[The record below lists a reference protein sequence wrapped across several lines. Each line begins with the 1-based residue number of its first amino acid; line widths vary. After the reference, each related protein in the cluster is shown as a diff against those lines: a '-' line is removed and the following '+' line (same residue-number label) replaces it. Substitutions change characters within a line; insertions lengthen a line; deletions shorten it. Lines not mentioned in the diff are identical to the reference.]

1 MLGVFHFLLVQFWLC
16 IWFSNRFIIP
26 MPTLKFY
33 TFSRLKNLIEISVPA
48 GIESVVFNFGLLAYF
63 WIISV
68 YGNEPIAA
76 YNVAI
81 NILMISFMI
90 GHGFSIAGATL
101 TGQYLGAENPKEAR
115 RSGWKS
121 ARLTVFSM
129 TIVGLVIAI
138 FSRPVSGF
146 FIDDSEVIRLTVVFC
161 GFLLYYNRLW
171 V

>member
-1 MLGVFHFLLVQFWLC
+1 MEG
-16 IWFSNRFIIP
+16 
-26 MPTLKFY
+26 K
-33 TFSRLKNLIEISVPA
+33 
-48 GIESVVFNFGLLAYF
+48 
-63 WIISV
+63 
-68 YGNEPIAA
+68 PIAA

-90 GHGFSIAGATL
+90 GHSFSIAGATL

-146 FIDDSEVIRLTVVFC
+146 L
-161 GFLLYYNRLW
+161 
-171 V
+171 

>member
-1 MLGVFHFLLVQFWLC
+1 
-16 IWFSNRFIIP
+16 
-26 MPTLKFY
+26 MPTFKFY

-138 FSRPVSGF
+138 FSRPF
-146 FIDDSEVIRLTVVFC
+146 QDFIDDSEVIRLTVIFLWIFALLQPLM
-161 GFLLYYNRLW
+161 GIEFLLVGLSEGQETRNHL
-171 V
+171 